1 MKPNFDWALL
11 YLKYENVEMNVLLL
25 RMGLLLGFGAV
36 FLQIAVFLQP
46 LLPKQYQIAPVCE
59 TVSQA
64 LLQSNYYQIKS
75 AQSQSNQHLNHQQHE
90 KSSLHDHAHYG
101 SSHDSHQQMPQR
113 SAVEHQKSAI
123 YVASDHQVQQASVNL
138 GHDHHDP
145 NHQCQYCT
153 VYGNL
158 VLPPVLEVKEVL
170 VKIQVR
176 LIAFQQAYLHVWFA
190 LQRLFLLP
198 QGRAPPLFA

>member
-1 MKPNFDWALL
+1 MKPSFDWALL
-11 YLKYENVEMNVLLL
+11 YLNHENVEMNVLFL

-59 TVSQA
+59 TISQT

-75 AQSQSNQHLNHQQHE
+75 AQLQSNQHLNHQQYNHQQDEKTALHE
-90 KSSLHDHAHYG
+90 HAHH
-101 SSHDSHQQMPQR
+101 SSGHDRHEAPQQ
-113 SAVEHQKSAI
+113 
-123 YVASDHQVQQASVNL
+123 VAEQSFIEHQVQQASISA

>member
-1 MKPNFDWALL
+1 MS
-11 YLKYENVEMNVLLL
+11 VLLL

-59 TVSQA
+59 TISQV
-64 LLQSNYYQIKS
+64 LLQSNYYQ
-75 AQSQSNQHLNHQQHE
+75 QQTSQ
-90 KSSLHDHAHYG
+90 HDH
-101 SSHDSHQQMPQR
+101 SSNEDHHQLTMQSIGHQTTLML
-113 SAVEHQKSAI
+113 SVSEHSGHEVVKNS
-123 YVASDHQVQQASVNL
+123 

-145 NHQCQYCT
+145 SHQCQYCT

-158 VLPPVLEVKEVL
+158 VLPPVLEIKEVL
-170 VKIQVR
+170 DRVQVR
-176 LIAFQQAYLHVWFA
+176 LIAFQQAYRHVWFA
-190 LQRLFLLP
+190 LQRLFLIP

>member
-1 MKPNFDWALL
+1 MKLNFDWALL
-11 YLKYENVEMNVLLL
+11 YLNHENVEMNVLFL

-59 TVSQA
+59 TISQT

-75 AQSQSNQHLNHQQHE
+75 AQLQSNQHLNYQQLNHQQDEKTALHE
-90 KSSLHDHAHYG
+90 YAHHGSGHDRHET
-101 SSHDSHQQMPQR
+101 HQQ
-113 SAVEHQKSAI
+113 
-123 YVASDHQVQQASVNL
+123 VAEQSFIEHQVQKASVSA

>member
-1 MKPNFDWALL
+1 MKPSFDWALL
-11 YLKYENVEMNVLLL
+11 YLNHENVEMNVLFL

-59 TVSQA
+59 TISQT

-75 AQSQSNQHLNHQQHE
+75 AQLQSNQHLNHQQDEKTALHE
-90 KSSLHDHAHYG
+90 HAHHG
-101 SSHDSHQQMPQR
+101 SGHDRHETPQQ
-113 SAVEHQKSAI
+113 
-123 YVASDHQVQQASVNL
+123 VAEQSFIEHQVQQASVSA